1 MTPKG
6 LTEEEEEEEEKHVQ
20 VSRKWSLKNYWIK
33 NIS

>member
-6 LTEEEEEEEEKHVQ
+6 LTEEEEEEKHVQ

-33 NIS
+33 NI